1 MHVIA
6 RTRCVG
12 RNRVHAALAACRAAL
27 ETLEA
32 PPTAPAAALGTG
44 ADPRTPAAARPP
56 PPVDYTRP
64 KHYAWADLLE
74 RTFAID
80 VLACPEC
87 GGRLRFLAT
96 IEDRAVVEKIL
107 RHLDLPVDPPTPAPA
122 CVPGLLPGFDS
133 VTE

>member
-1 MHVIA
+1 MAGEYCGLRGGLQSRGSLSCRERSRPVA
-6 RTRCVG
+6 AQG
-12 RNRVHAALAACRAAL
+12 R
-27 ETLEA
+27 
-32 PPTAPAAALGTG
+32 
-44 ADPRTPAAARPP
+44 
-56 PPVDYTRP
+56 

-96 IEDRAVVEKIL
+96 IEDTPARGFRRAGRAVVEKIL
-107 RHLDLPVDPPTPAPA
+107 RQLDLPVDPPTPAPA
-122 CVPGLLPGFDS
+122 CVPDLLPGFDS